1 MKRLRRCMLFVPSA
15 QPRKLSKALTL
26 EVDGLILD
34 LEDAVTVDKKTEAR
48 EWLKQTLLETDFGGR
63 ERAVRINALD
73 TEFGFE
79 DITVIVGGKPDS
91 IVLPKVTSP
100 QDILIA
106 DKLVSQAERQAAL
119 TQGSVEIIAL
129 LEMPEAIECVVDIAK
144 SNPRLTGLIFGAG
157 DFTRETH
164 GAVTE
169 SRVELLYP
177 MTKIVQAA
185 RIAHID
191 ALDSPAFNVRD
202 TKETEREGLQAA
214 RLGYD
219 GKTAIH
225 PNQIEAI
232 NRVFTPSAAQMDYW
246 LRVIDAFKQSEQEK
260 KGATTVDGKVVEMPH
275 VEMAARILGVAK
287 KTGVLDEQGLE
298 RLSWAETALTSWRAA
313 RGR

>member
-1 MKRLRRCMLFVPSA
+1 MLFVPSSDT
-15 QPRKLSKALTL
+15 RKLARALAS
-26 EVDGLILD
+26 EVDGLIFD
-34 LEDAVTVDKKTEAR
+34 LEDAVTVDKKAEAR
-48 EWLKQTLLETDFGGR
+48 EWLRQTLLETDSGGR

-106 DKLVSQAERQAAL
+106 DRLVSQAERQAAL
-119 TQGSVEIIAL
+119 TQGTVEIIAL
-129 LEMPEAIECVVDIAK
+129 MEMPEAIECALDIAR
-144 SNPRLTGLIFGAG
+144 SNPRLTGLLFGAG

-164 GAVTE
+164 GVVTE
-169 SRVELLYP
+169 SRIELLYP
-177 MTKIVQAA
+177 MSKMVQAA
-185 RIAHID
+185 RIARID

-202 TKETEREGLQAA
+202 AEVTEREALQAA

-232 NRVFTPSAAQMDYW
+232 NRVFTPSAAEMDYW

-260 KGATTVDGKVVEMPH
+260 KGATTVDGKVVEMPN

-287 KTGVLDEQGLE
+287 KAGVLDEQGLE
-298 RLSWAETALTSWRAA
+298 RLNWAETALTSWRAA